1 MDVGEKPGRE
11 KRRKD
16 ESLKTGLAA
25 DKLLEQVPPYDEA
38 AEAGVL
44 GAMLMDARA
53 ADVAIELLKVDD
65 FYLPR
70 HRVIFT
76 VLCQLF
82 QKTENVDELYLIS
95 ELRKQGQLEAAGGE
109 ALIGRLILNT
119 PSAANIESY
128 CRVVRDR
135 AVERE
140 LIEGAGKILN
150 LVREPSGVDSEALVG
165 EAESIVFKIAEKRS
179 GEDFASMI
187 TLMESALGDAEKAHA
202 ARMNGEEIPCPAI
215 PTHYADLDQLLAGGF
230 WPGELIIVAGRP
242 SMGKTTFALNIVRQI
257 SVGNENRIKPTAV
270 FSLEMPREQIA
281 KNILCAEAKL
291 DGRKMRRYDFDD
303 EEFERAQFYGKAL
316 QQAPIFVDDTSGISV
331 SQLRSRC
338 RRLKQREGVQ
348 LVVVDYLQLMKGS
361 VAGKNS
367 NREQEVAEIS
377 RGLKSIAREL
387 RIPIIVLSQ
396 LNRSAEKR
404 ENEDKKPQLSD
415 LRESGSIE
423 QDADVV
429 IMLYR
434 PEYWNIEENAKTRN
448 RGEALVMKNR
458 NGPVG
463 SVNLTFFKDILRFE
477 SYVPDH
483 NAAAGE

>member
-1 MDVGEKPGRE
+1 MDVGDKPGRE

-16 ESLKTGLAA
+16 ESLKTGLNV

-38 AEAGVL
+38 AEGSVL
-44 GAMLMDARA
+44 GAMLMDSRA
-53 ADVAIELLKVDD
+53 ADVAIELLRPQD

-70 HRVIFT
+70 HRIIFGT
-76 VLCQLF
+76 LVALF
-82 QKTENVDELYLIS
+82 QKTEHVDEVYLTS
-95 ELRKQGQLEAAGGE
+95 ELRKLGQLDAAGGE
-109 ALIGRLILNT
+109 SIIGRLILNT
-119 PSAANIESY
+119 PSAANVESY
-128 CRVVRDR
+128 CKVVRDR
-135 AVERE
+135 AVERD

-150 LVREPSGVDSEALVG
+150 LVREPSGADSEALVG
-165 EAESIVFKIAEKRS
+165 EAEKIVFDISEKRT
-179 GEDFASMI
+179 GDDFAPMI
-187 TLMESALGDAEKAHA
+187 KLMESALSDAEKVHA
-202 ARMNGEEIPCPAI
+202 ARLAGEELPCPAI
-215 PTHYADLDQLLAGGF
+215 PTHYTDLDSLLAGGF

-257 SVGNENRIKPTAV
+257 SVGNEKRIKPTAV

-348 LVVVDYLQLMKGS
+348 LVVVDYLQLMRGS
-361 VAGKNS
+361 IAGKAS

-387 RIPIIVLSQ
+387 RIPVIVLSQ

-404 ENEDKKPQLSD
+404 ENDDKKPQLSD

-434 PEYWNIEENAKTRN
+434 PEYWNIEENSKTQN

-477 SYVPDH
+477 SYMPEH
-483 NAAAGE
+483 SAAGE